1 MNLFNTI
8 TTAIFDPILGFMGP
22 WQETLDLWLW
32 PILGGV
38 VALIIYKYLSNQTG
52 IERAKNGIK
61 VHLLE
66 IRLYKD
72 DLLGVVVSTVKIILK
87 NFIYVGH
94 NIWPMLVMFAPMMAM
109 LFQLEAEYAFKPM
122 EVGQVELVK
131 VQLDEE
137 HAQVETTDVEWSLPE
152 GLELDAPPV
161 RTSDGQIIFRV
172 KAVAAGD
179 HTMWLQVGDEQVSK
193 GIFVGG
199 EERKVPVMRTKGWE
213 GYLYPGEAP
222 LEEDSQVYSIKTKY
236 PERSLTAVPDG
247 ELGIVFWFFGLSLVA
262 GFGLKGVFGVTL

>member
-1 MNLFNTI
+1 MNLYNTI
-8 TTAIFDPILGFMGP
+8 TTAFFDPLMGTFGP

-38 VALIIYKYLSNQTG
+38 IALVIYKYLSNQKG
-52 IERAKNGIK
+52 IEKAKNGIK

-72 DLLGVVVSTVKIILK
+72 DLFGVVTSTLRIFLK
-87 NFIYVGH
+87 NFVYVGH
-94 NIWPMLVMFAPMMAM
+94 NIWPMIVMIGPMMAM

-137 HAQVETTDVEWSLPE
+137 HAKVAATDVEWELPE
-152 GLELDAPPV
+152 GLALDAPPV
-161 RTSDGQIIFRV
+161 RTTDGQIVFRIRTE
-172 KAVAAGD
+172 AAGD
-179 HTMWLQVGDEQVSK
+179 HVMKLHVGDETVEK
-193 GIFVGG
+193 GIWVGG

-213 GYLYPGEAP
+213 GYLYPGEDP
-222 LEEDSQVYSIKTKY
+222 LDEES
-236 PERSLTAVPDG
+236 
-247 ELGIVFWFFGLSLVA
+247 
-262 GFGLKGVFGVTL
+262 